1 MCWPSTCSYL
11 FYGSPSAFSTYLANI
26 LDTNAHFTLGV
37 KANVQLKP
45 SIPSGAKVEISPKG
59 FKLGEKAWNR
69 KNIFNLPKVIN
80 KCWTLW
86 LQGWKKDT
94 ISFGKPICNARHYIP
109 PLSSIT
115 LCSQTPWPATR
126 VAIWPLRGSNSL
138 STVERCWTPFQAFVV
153 DCNRFFVC
161 KTLPCFMQHSTRA

>member
-1 MCWPSTCSYL
+1 
-11 FYGSPSAFSTYLANI
+11 
-26 LDTNAHFTLGV
+26 
-37 KANVQLKP
+37 
-45 SIPSGAKVEISPKG
+45 
-59 FKLGEKAWNR
+59 
-69 KNIFNLPKVIN
+69 
-80 KCWTLW
+80 
-86 LQGWKKDT
+86 
-94 ISFGKPICNARHYIP
+94 
-109 PLSSIT
+109 LSSIT